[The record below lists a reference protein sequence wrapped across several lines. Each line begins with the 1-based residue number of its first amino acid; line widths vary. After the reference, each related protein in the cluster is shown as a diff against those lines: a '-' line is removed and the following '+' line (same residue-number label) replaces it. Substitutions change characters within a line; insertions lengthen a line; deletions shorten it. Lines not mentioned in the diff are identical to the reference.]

1 MWVLVDVTTYLD
13 KLVVRKERALKKSV
27 KMLIDKEF
35 GVDFAKHFDL
45 VFDMSQITN
54 LGLFGSRVL
63 QAQDNYIL
71 EAFLGNL
78 EYGFTKRHNLPK
90 NKLMFDFKDL
100 KCGCKVNAK
109 KAKCENFEQGG
120 MSVGQT
126 FIQSYYLSQ
135 RKLHSEAERAGSVN
149 LESTKITLND
159 ILKVKR
165 LADNINFLRLY
176 FLESPDKYVRMRSEG
191 MDSGIEII
199 DCILSIFLFEI
210 TRATRSDAIYSQ
222 EQLSY
227 KVLKFF

>member
-1 MWVLVDVTTYLD
+1 MWVLIDVTTYLD

-63 QAQDNYIL
+63 TAQDNYML

-78 EYGFTKRHNLPK
+78 EYGFTKKQNLPK
-90 NKLMFDFKDL
+90 KKLMFDFKDL

-109 KAKCENFEQGG
+109 AKFDNFEQGG

-135 RKLHSEAERAGSVN
+135 RKLHSEAERQGSVN

-176 FLESPDKYVRMRSEG
+176 FLESPDKYVRMRNEG

-210 TRATRSDAIYSQ
+210 TRATRSDAIFSK
-222 EQLSY
+222 EQLSF